1 MIFVPSVMH
10 HRSCRGS
17 DCRLYFPEHFGIL
30 CWNVHKKNRHPD
42 FARYLKDFNGQQAID
57 CLLLQ
62 EAEFRDEGICAL
74 DDYAFDAAA
83 NLEVNGIFYGVLT
96 ASTIESDEARPYLS
110 KARES
115 LIGTHKSLLVSRYRF
130 EDDTPLLILNIHA
143 INFRE
148 TGSYERELQ
157 RFAERAKSYE
167 GPLIVAGDFNS
178 WSASRTWRLHRFKN
192 ALGLKT
198 VRFDE
203 KRKVKSFMGRRLD
216 FIFYRGLELL
226 DSAVFDDHG
235 LSDHNPLYAW
245 FRKVSER
252 GDSDKILERI

>member
-1 MIFVPSVMH
+1 M
-10 HRSCRGS
+10 
-17 DCRLYFPEHFGIL
+17 L

-42 FARYLKDFNGQQAID
+42 FGRYLKDFSGRQTID

-62 EAEFRDEGICAL
+62 EAEFKDEGICAL

-83 NLEVNGIFYGVLT
+83 NLEVNGTFYGVLT
-96 ASTIESDEARPYLS
+96 ASRTEADEARPYLS

-115 LIGTHKSLLVSRYRF
+115 LVGTHKSLLASRYHF
-130 EDDTPLLILNIHA
+130 ADNTPLLILNIHA

-157 RFAERAKSYE
+157 RFAARAESYE

-178 WSASRTWRLHRFKN
+178 WSAPRTWRLHRFKN
-192 ALGLKT
+192 ALQLKT
-198 VRFDE
+198 VPFGE

-216 FIFYRGLELL
+216 FIFYRGLELT

-235 LSDHNPLYAW
+235 LSDHNPLYAR
-245 FRKVSER
+245 FRRVSV
-252 GDSDKILERI
+252 